1 MCVPHAGASTGSV
14 SCMHI
19 EVGAILSTNHAMLS
33 VHSATCT
40 QRPAITTPK
49 ACCMQT
55 EVSLPRSLTF
65 RPVSSGLSKRCQ
77 QRSVVRNRARSS
89 GRVYAVQQVGHTVS
103 STSSEWCLA
112 HPIIAHLACRRKRSF
127 LLGRAKRKS
136 VNWQHLKRTCHSV
149 CTCWVQQ
156 LWR

>member
-89 GRVYAVQQVGHTVS
+89 GRVYAVQQ
-103 STSSEWCLA
+103 EEEELPPWARKEKERELA
-112 HPIIAHLACRRKRSF
+112 ALEKDLPF
-127 LLGRAKRKS
+127 GVYLLGSAI
-136 VNWQHLKRTCHSV
+136 VAIAAVHTEE
-149 CTCWVQQ
+149 T
-156 LWR
+156 